1 MFDIETNDFV
11 LLDQK
16 TYIKY
21 LGILIDS
28 NLTWKYH
35 ISYITSKISKTIG
48 VIARLRHFAIVPTST
63 LLTLYRSL
71 LSPYLLYGLT
81 VWGQAPQIYHNQILV
96 LQKRALRLIYFAPYR
111 SSAVSLFVSSDCL
124 PIGLLYFKAVSI
136 LMHDVL
142 NNLSP
147 RNTSN
152 LFSSVNVIHTYMS
165 TRFSSAGN
173 LYSKYSRLTHQIKSF
188 FRRGVLI
195 WNSIPQ
201 DLRKLSRSHFK
212 NKMRHYL
219 LQILEQE
226 EDYVG
231 IPTIMSHLQKLTK
244 II

>member
-1 MFDIETNDFV
+1 M
-11 LLDQK
+11 
-16 TYIKY
+16 
-21 LGILIDS
+21 IDS

-35 ISYITSKISKTIG
+35 ISYITSKISKIIS
-48 VIARLRHFAIVPTST
+48 VIAGLRHFVPSST
-63 LLTLYRSL
+63 LLMLYRSL
-71 LSPYLLYGLT
+71 ISPYLLYGLT
-81 VWGQAPQIYHNQILV
+81 VWGQTPQIYLNQILV
-96 LQKRALRLIYFAPYR
+96 LQKCSLCLIYFAPYR
-111 SSAVSLFVSSDCL
+111 SSAVSLFVSSSCL

-142 NNLSP
+142 NNLPS
-147 RNTSN
+147 RNISN
-152 LFSSVNVIHTYMS
+152 LYSSVNVIHTYS

-173 LYSKYSRLTHQIKSF
+173 LYTKYSKLTHQIKSF
-188 FRRGVLI
+188 SRRGVMI

-231 IPTIMSHLQKLTK
+231 IPTIMSHFQK